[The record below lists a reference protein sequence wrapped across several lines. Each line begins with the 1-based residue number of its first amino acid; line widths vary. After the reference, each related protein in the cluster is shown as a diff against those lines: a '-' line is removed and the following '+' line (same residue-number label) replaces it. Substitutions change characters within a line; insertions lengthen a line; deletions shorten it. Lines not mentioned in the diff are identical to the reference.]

1 MVFSSKVFLFY
12 FLPAVLAGYYLL
24 KKNRTLSNLFLTVVS
39 LVFYAWGEPKF
50 VLVMMASI
58 LMNWLF
64 GLWVDRVRDNKVH
77 ARCVIG
83 LMAAFNLGLLG
94 VFKYLTFLMTN
105 VKNWFGLGIT
115 VPQIALPIGISF
127 FTFQAM
133 SYVIDVYKGD
143 GRVQKNLMNVC
154 LYISFF
160 PQLIAGPIVRYS
172 TVAEEIQ
179 HRRENLPDFTLGCQR
194 FMVGLCKKLILA
206 NQLGLLV
213 DTAFKLPAS
222 ELSVVSAWLAAC
234 AYLIQVYYDFSGYS
248 DMAIGLGR
256 MFGFHFLENFNYPF
270 ISKSVSEFWRRWHIS
285 MGSWFRDYLYFP
297 MGGSRVKSHARQLFN
312 MFVLWFATG
321 LWHGAAWTYIL
332 WGISFFVIQAIERY
346 TGLGKAMEKKH
357 PILGNIYAMVF
368 VVVVTVLIRSENLG
382 VAWTFYGSMF
392 GLNGAKL
399 WDSVA
404 GVFVREYGA
413 FLLASII
420 CGLPVVDW
428 MRTKLRVPD
437 AALRIVGAVCLIAL
451 TVVAISYVVVVDY
464 NPFIYFNF

>member
-1 MVFSSKVFLFY
+1 MVFSSKIFLFY

-24 KKNRTLSNLFLTVVS
+24 RKHRTLSNLFLTVVS
-39 LVFYAWGEPKF
+39 LGFYAWGEPRF

-58 LMNWLF
+58 AANWLF
-64 GLWVDRVRDNKVH
+64 GLWVDRVRDNKAH
-77 ARCVIG
+77 AKGVIA
-83 LMAAFNLGLLG
+83 LMAVFNLSLLG
-94 VFKYLTFLMTN
+94 VFKYLTFILRN
-105 VKNWFGLGIT
+105 ANSWFGLGIT

-154 LYISFF
+154 LYIAFF

-179 HRRENLPDFTLGCQR
+179 HRRENLPDFTQGCQR

-206 NQLGLLV
+206 NQLGALV
-213 DTAFKLPAS
+213 DTAFALEAGQ
-222 ELSVVSAWLAAC
+222 LSVATAWLAAA

-256 MFGFHFLENFNYPF
+256 MFGFHFLENFNFPF

-297 MGGSRVKSHARQLFN
+297 MGGSRVKSHARLLLN

-321 LWHGAAWTYIL
+321 LWHGAEWTYVL
-332 WGISFFVIQAIERY
+332 WGVSFFAIQAIEKY
-346 TGLGKAMEKKH
+346 TGLGKWMEKKH
-357 PILGNIYAMVF
+357 PVIGNFYAMLY

-382 VAWTFYGSMF
+382 VAWSFWGSMF
-392 GLNGAKL
+392 GLNGAPLTDGIAGMMLKEY
-399 WDSVA
+399 
-404 GVFVREYGA
+404 GVFM
-413 FLLASII
+413 LASIV
-420 CGLPVVDW
+420 CGIPVVRW
-428 MRTKLRVPD
+428 MRNKLRIPD
-437 AALRIVGAVCLIAL
+437 AALRIAGGVCLLAL
-451 TVVAISYVVVVDY
+451 TAVAISYVVVVDY